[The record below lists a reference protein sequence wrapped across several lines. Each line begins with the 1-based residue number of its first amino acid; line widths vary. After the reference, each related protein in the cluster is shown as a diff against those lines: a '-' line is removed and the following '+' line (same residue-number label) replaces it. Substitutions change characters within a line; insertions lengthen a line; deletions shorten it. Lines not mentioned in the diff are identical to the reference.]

1 MFFFDKAAED
11 SRIDDNLLLLGDTVD
26 ISVLLLVGKVT
37 MSFFLK
43 VGKIDDDDA
52 ALLLFCIMAV
62 SSSLVLEKEINLLI
76 SICVAISLIRLFSGF
91 SSVIAVVVVGSVEVD
106 AAAVLGPVVVV
117 GAVLAWSLSVK
128 GFVEGVLL
136 S

>member
-1 MFFFDKAAED
+1 M
-11 SRIDDNLLLLGDTVD
+11 GDTVD
-26 ISVLLLVGKVT
+26 ISALLLVGKVT
-37 MSFFLK
+37 LSLLLK

-76 SICVAISLIRLFSGF
+76 SICVAISLIRLVTGC

-106 AAAVLGPVVVV
+106 ATGVEAVLGPVVVV
-117 GAVLAWSLSVK
+117 GAVLAWSLSVE
-128 GFVEGVLL
+128 GFVEEGTVVLM
-136 S
+136 SADS